1 MLRTLRRSVA
11 WLMGEEPI
19 WLLREWVDEAHSRA
33 LRTHG
38 GLSGIRDAHA
48 IEAAIDSPRN
58 LWAYGDESDLFVLS
72 AHLLVAVAKCHGY
85 NDGMKRT
92 ALSAA
97 VMFLGANGIVVHLD
111 DAKAEL
117 YTQRAVRC
125 TEAER
130 GKVEMSIAF
139 WLELAS
145 REND

>member
-1 MLRTLRRSVA
+1 
-11 WLMGEEPI
+11 MGEEPI

-38 GLSGIRDAHA
+38 GLSGIRDANA
-48 IEAAIDSPRN
+48 LEAAIASPRN
-58 LWAYGDESDLFVLS
+58 LWAYGNESDLFILS

-97 VMFLGANGIVVHLD
+97 VMFLGANGIEVHLD

-117 YTQRAVRC
+117 HAQRAARC
-125 TEAER
+125 SEAER
-130 GKVEMSIAF
+130 EKVEISIAF
-139 WLELAS
+139 WLFMAS